1 VLCLLAGILP
11 GYIADAMTPVTQALF
26 GGHMPRQSSIAWLS
40 LVPISKARSSYNG
53 LLVFFFIAASA
64 AMAAFG
70 VHRLASKVTRR
81 APIWDCGFPDP
92 SPLAQYTAGS
102 FSQPIRRV
110 FGTLLFRAREQ
121 VEMPSPG
128 QMAHAR
134 FSVRLD
140 DIIWN
145 TLYLPVAEGV
155 RLATDRLNIL
165 QFLTI
170 RSYLSLVFGALV
182 ALLLVVALWR

>member
-1 VLCLLAGILP
+1 
-11 GYIADAMTPVTQALF
+11 
-26 GGHMPRQSSIAWLS
+26 
-40 LVPISKARSSYNG
+40 
-53 LLVFFFIAASA
+53 
-64 AMAAFG
+64 MA
-70 VHRLASKVTRR
+70 
-81 APIWDCGFPDP
+81 P
-92 SPLAQYTAGS
+92 
-102 FSQPIRRV
+102 
-110 FGTLLFRAREQ
+110 
-121 VEMPSPG
+121 
-128 QMAHAR
+128 AR

-182 ALLLVVALWR
+182 ALLTVIAIWH